1 MKKNERRA
9 AFMRD
14 SFRENFARMFESDFI
29 EQLKLNW
36 FEADH
41 ARAIFYNMEYN
52 TPHHGKVIFS
62 ETLELSVLTFKT
74 KTAYN
79 EFKKELAARFDI

>member
-1 MKKNERRA
+1 MTKTEKRIAYFNQFCQE
-9 AFMRD
+9 
-14 SFRENFARMFESDFI
+14 SFARLFDTDFI
-29 EQLKLNW
+29 KQVKLNW
-36 FEADH
+36 NETEH
-41 ARAIFYNMEYN
+41 ARAIYYNMEYN

-62 ETLELSVLTFKT
+62 ETLGLAVLTFKT